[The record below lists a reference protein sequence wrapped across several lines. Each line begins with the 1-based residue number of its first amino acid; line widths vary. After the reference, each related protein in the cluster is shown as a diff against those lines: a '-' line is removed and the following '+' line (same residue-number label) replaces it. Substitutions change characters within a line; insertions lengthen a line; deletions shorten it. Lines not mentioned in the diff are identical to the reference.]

1 MTHIPF
7 RGSKLTQVLKDSFV
21 GENSRCCMVACISP
35 DIGNC
40 EQTLN
45 TLRYADR
52 VKERNPETGV
62 LPTSC
67 QQPTKISSSQPF
79 GRHDVI
85 NQQYHTENAIKEER
99 NYLDNVS
106 IEENKFSESF
116 LPNPPTENLSYQS
129 KSTEKHKAGKALVSN
144 HRSVMSRWLA
154 MVRDEMNL
162 VKDVEADRE
171 SLDDYILQLQNVQ
184 TAQIGFL
191 SELRGV
197 SATCSL
203 FVFHFECNA
212 IPIHTL
218 TSIFTF
224 WYTVASQLCQ
234 CSRRTASNRCRSRR

>member
-1 MTHIPF
+1 
-7 RGSKLTQVLKDSFV
+7 
-21 GENSRCCMVACISP
+21 MVACISP

-67 QQPTKISSSQPF
+67 QQPTKISSSQTF
-79 GRHDVI
+79 GRHGHQYYTEKAI
-85 NQQYHTENAIKEER
+85 NSGR
-99 NYLDNVS
+99 NCLDDVS
-106 IEENKFSESF
+106 IEESDFSESF
-116 LPNPPTENLSYQS
+116 LPNPPTEILSYQS
-129 KSTEKHKAGKALVSN
+129 KFTEKHKAGQALVSN

-154 MVRDEMNL
+154 MVKDEMNL
-162 VKDVEADRE
+162 VKHVEADRE

-197 SATCSL
+197 SATS
-203 FVFHFECNA
+203 
-212 IPIHTL
+212 
-218 TSIFTF
+218 
-224 WYTVASQLCQ
+224 
-234 CSRRTASNRCRSRR
+234 

>member
-21 GENSRCCMVACISP
+21 GDNSRCCMVACISP

-62 LPTSC
+62 LPASC
-67 QQPTKISSSQPF
+67 QQPTKITSSQPF

-85 NQQYHTENAIKEER
+85 NHQYQIENAINEER
-99 NYLDNVS
+99 KYLDEVS
-106 IEENKFSESF
+106 IEENEFSESF
-116 LPNPPTENLSYQS
+116 LRNPPTENLSHQS
-129 KSTEKHKAGKALVSN
+129 KSTEKHEAGKALVSN
-144 HRSVMSRWLA
+144 HRLVMSRWLA
-154 MVRDEMNL
+154 MVKDEMNL
-162 VKDVEADRE
+162 VKEVEADRE
-171 SLDDYILQLQNVQ
+171 SLEDYILQLQNVQ

-197 SATCSL
+197 SANCSL

-212 IPIHTL
+212 
-218 TSIFTF
+218 
-224 WYTVASQLCQ
+224 TVFDA
-234 CSRRTASNRCRSRR
+234 T